1 MRAIPHNAILQQ
13 LSIPSNVS
21 GGIGVASG
29 RELDRFIDHV
39 RASPRMRELMHLAFK
54 ARTLTSVT
62 ILRAYAGIYSSSY
75 WSALAGAARKTKD
88 AEIYESVLQLLAPQ
102 DTAGSIDRLAN
113 YLAHDLR
120 TTDALRDALADD
132 DDQALSDGIDIDLD
146 LLHALRQSLM
156 ARAVSMVARAPAFS
170 RRHDVDK
177 HDLIDMA
184 LHLRLDEVAMLLR
197 EIFPKESPAEN
208 LMSGLQEVI
217 DDDDIHGGAYPEI
230 HANIIEPVDDIKAA
244 LVAIS
249 HAISNHYG
257 AFG

>member
-1 MRAIPHNAILQQ
+1 MRA
-13 LSIPSNVS
+13 
-21 GGIGVASG
+21 
-29 RELDRFIDHV
+29 FC
-39 RASPRMRELMHLAFK
+39 
-54 ARTLTSVT
+54 
-62 ILRAYAGIYSSSY
+62 SY
-75 WSALAGAARKTKD
+75 WRLKIPPA
-88 AEIYESVLQLLAPQ
+88 
-102 DTAGSIDRLAN
+102 AGSIDRLAN

-132 DDQALSDGIDIDLD
+132 DDVAPPDGIDVDLG

-156 ARAVSMVARAPAFS
+156 ARAVSIVARAPAFS

-184 LHLRLDEVAMLLR
+184 LHEVATLLR

-208 LMSGLQEVI
+208 LMSELQEVI

>member
-1 MRAIPHNAILQQ
+1 
-13 LSIPSNVS
+13 
-21 GGIGVASG
+21 
-29 RELDRFIDHV
+29 
-39 RASPRMRELMHLAFK
+39 
-54 ARTLTSVT
+54 
-62 ILRAYAGIYSSSY
+62 
-75 WSALAGAARKTKD
+75 
-88 AEIYESVLQLLAPQ
+88 LQLLVQQ

-132 DDQALSDGIDIDLD
+132 DDTALADGIDVDADLG

-156 ARAVSMVARAPAFS
+156 ARAVAIVARAPAFS
-170 RRHDVDK
+170 RRHDADK

-197 EIFPKESPAEN
+197 EIFPKESPAED
-208 LMSGLQEVI
+208 LMSGLQERI
-217 DDDDIHGGAYPEI
+217 DNEDIHGGAYPEI
-230 HANIIEPVDDIKAA
+230 HANIIDPIDDIKAA

-249 HAISNHYG
+249 HAISNHYS